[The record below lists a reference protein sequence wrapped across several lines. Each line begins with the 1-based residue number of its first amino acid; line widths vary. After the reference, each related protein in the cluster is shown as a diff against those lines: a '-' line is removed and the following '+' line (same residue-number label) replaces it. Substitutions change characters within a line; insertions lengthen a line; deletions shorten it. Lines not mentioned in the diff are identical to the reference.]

1 MLMKDVAKNYKK
13 APGKHGRDDT
23 STEVYGKT
31 VSGRYQ
37 KLQNLPKVT
46 SGLILKYTAKL
57 SNPELHSA
65 RKRIRVNIVFTND
78 AKSST

>member
-31 VSGRYQ
+31 VERRY
-37 KLQNLPKVT
+37 LPKKHLFFNVV
-46 SGLILKYTAKL
+46 KAWQ
-57 SNPELHSA
+57 NNVH
-65 RKRIRVNIVFTND
+65 
-78 AKSST
+78 